1 MPRKCGHFFDLIDLF
16 SPLKSAQFNGSLKM
30 TGYATRVAAM
40 VIFSLSSFA
49 LAFGESSYIKI
60 NSEGTSR
67 QLPET
72 NFIYLIKVARFQEC
86 ALFMKI
92 ILGSILFLERHV
104 IPNATKLNS
113 RSIKVTMSK
122 SIYNEWT
129 NYNCLIN
136 YHYKENWDSHILCGS
151 WTMATTCL

>member
-1 MPRKCGHFFDLIDLF
+1 MPQRKIHT
-16 SPLKSAQFNGSLKM
+16 SAQFNGSPKM
-30 TGYATRVAAM
+30 TGYATRVASM

-72 NFIYLIKVARFQEC
+72 NVIYLIKVARFQEC
-86 ALFMKI
+86 TLFMKM
-92 ILGSILFLERHV
+92 ILGLILFLERHV

-113 RSIKVTMSK
+113 HSIKETISK
-122 SIYNEWT
+122 SIYNRWT
-129 NYNCLIN
+129 NYNYLID
-136 YHYKENWDSHILCGS
+136 YYYKENWDSHISCGS
-151 WTMATTCL
+151 WAMVFTYL